1 MFVIKETTQAD
12 FQSGSLSQGLIVTS
26 FGELKLAKTNQ
37 DENVVLNKPY
47 VQTSDGKFYDNDV
60 GGKMLTDGN
69 LSSSYAF
76 TDMTYVEIT
85 FDMLQSIPLSLI
97 RLYGI
102 AANAASPKVMDV
114 STSLDGKN
122 FTYQGTYGD
131 PKAWALMIEGEF
143 LSTAARYVK
152 VKVYNIPSNKY
163 TVRMAECQ
171 IFAGREYKAVRE
183 KEYDLSSRKTFNG
196 ALLYWGEWK
205 PLNTDIFVEAS
216 YSFDNGGSWS
226 AYEHLENGNA
236 IKGIPVGTDLT
247 QTKIKIKQTL
257 STRGMQSP
265 KLFDFRICF
274 NDYPLGS
281 GYIGFPHYKTDFVSV
296 IPPMSSNTS
305 PSPYSVLSLSFDKS
319 SNTYHLFDGSINNA
333 PANRYMYNGKTDKIT
348 IDVGLDNSFKLAA
361 YKMTILN
368 NSSGPSVWNIEASS
382 DMETWIELDKQMENW
397 KTTTVKTCLINRS
410 FRGNYRFYRIN
421 ILDSLY
427 QYSNYILEMQ
437 LFAANDGIGHQL
449 PGQIYVRPRNDLQSS
464 ITVNSNHII
473 LSPIGYTDESIV
485 PPMSSYNIPKPF
497 EITASSDSPD
507 SPAYMAFNGSP
518 AIPFRESWSVTSV
531 DGLGW
536 IQIFTG
542 YQNRFVVNRYIIT
555 AGPKSSNY
563 YSPKSWTLQASNNA
577 LDWVTLDTRTNQTNW
592 TYPSGQN
599 EYFVNNMTAYEY
611 YRFNFLETLVNGY
624 ALNIG
629 EISLTPNA
637 PHKAMDAYSTLTVPI
652 PSQIT
657 GTLYVPPHNRLVGKV
672 DITPILFDDKPS
684 TIQVKIHDS
693 LPGTIQVPVHN
704 RMFGIVDIIP
714 PPVKKAI
721 LLPAQDAFV
730 REGMP
735 KLNYGSEQDM
745 FIGHNAGL
753 NERYR
758 SLLRFDLTAL
768 PRLQKLTKVDLK
780 IYSDYENEPE
790 SVVELYEVNGGW
802 TENGVTWDN
811 QPDST
816 PLQLQEKVG
825 KTRGY
830 IKFDLL
836 ELVKKWYQFP
846 SANYGLLLKAL
857 DETAAYK
864 RFYTR
869 EQAKTPPLLE
879 IEYLDQNVYSP
890 GRSELRNNTLTVRQ
904 NGTKDLSGKINVRE
918 VWFKSEL
925 PGRIHV
931 HSPDFMECTLFVKS
945 EVVWGR
951 LTVRR
956 NAESQQTGRLTVR
969 VKGDLTV
976 PSTLR
981 VSQFRL
987 PGTLIVRRTEVKDI
1001 PASLTVRRSEQ
1012 SSLPGSVRVS
1022 LPALPGRL
1030 EVVLSS
1036 VISGTLKVSRREQSQ
1051 LSGRLTVRQ
1060 TVSEDMS
1067 SYVRVFTK
1075 SELTGSI
1082 QVSSEYFACSITVPK
1097 PETKDLRTFIQVR
1110 TKLAS
1115 DLTSRIQVYDDS
1127 DDSSYVFIM

>member
-1 MFVIKETTQAD
+1 
-12 FQSGSLSQGLIVTS
+12 
-26 FGELKLAKTNQ
+26 
-37 DENVVLNKPY
+37 
-47 VQTSDGKFYDNDV
+47 
-60 GGKMLTDGN
+60 
-69 LSSSYAF
+69 
-76 TDMTYVEIT
+76 
-85 FDMLQSIPLSLI
+85 
-97 RLYGI
+97 
-102 AANAASPKVMDV
+102 
-114 STSLDGKN
+114 
-122 FTYQGTYGD
+122 
-131 PKAWALMIEGEF
+131 
-143 LSTAARYVK
+143 
-152 VKVYNIPSNKY
+152 
-163 TVRMAECQ
+163 MAECQ

-183 KEYDLSSRKTFNG
+183 KEYDLSSLKNFNG
-196 ALLYWGEWK
+196 ALLYWGEFK
-205 PLNTDIFVEAS
+205 PLNTDILVEAS

-226 AYEHLENGNA
+226 AYEQIENGNA
-236 IKGIPVGTDLT
+236 IKGIPIGMDLS

-257 STRGMQSP
+257 STRGIQSP
-265 KLFDFRICF
+265 KLFDFRIYF
-274 NDYPLGS
+274 NEYPLDS
-281 GYIGFPHYKTDFVSV
+281 GYISLPQYKTDFNSV

-305 PSPYSVLSLSFDKS
+305 PSPYSVQSLNVDKT
-319 SNTYHLFDGSINNA
+319 SNTYHLFDGSTVNA
-333 PANRYMYNGKTDKIT
+333 AANRYMYNGKTDKIT
-348 IDVGLDNSFKLAA
+348 IDVGSENSFKLAA
-361 YKMTILN
+361 YKMTIPV
-368 NSSGPSVWNIEASS
+368 NSSAPSVWSLEASS
-382 DMETWIELDKQMENW
+382 DLDTWIEIDRQTENW
-397 KTTTVKTCLINRS
+397 KSSSVKTCLITRP
-410 FRGNYRFYRIN
+410 FKGNYRFYRIN

-427 QYSNYILEMQ
+427 QYSNYISEVQ
-437 LFAANDGIGHQL
+437 LFAEKDAIGHQL
-449 PGQIYVRPRNDLQSS
+449 SGQIYVRPWNDLQSS
-464 ITVNSNHII
+464 ITINSNHIV
-473 LSPIGYTDESIV
+473 LSPVGYTDESIV
-485 PPMSSYNIPKPF
+485 PSMSSYNTPKPF

-518 AIPFRESWSVTSV
+518 AVSVRESWSVTSA

-536 IQIFTG
+536 IQVFTG

-555 AGPKSSNY
+555 AGPKADKI
-563 YSPKSWTLQASNNA
+563 YSPKSWTLQASNNTI
-577 LDWVTLDTRTNQTNW
+577 DWVTLDTRTNETNW
-592 TYPSGQN
+592 VYPSGKR

-611 YRFNFLETLVNGY
+611 YRFNFLETNGS

-629 EISLTPNA
+629 EISLTPNVTL
-637 PHKAMDAYSTLTVPI
+637 KAMQAYSTLIVPI
-652 PSQIT
+652 PSQII
-657 GTLYVPPHNRLVGKV
+657 GTIHVPPHNRLVGKV
-672 DITPILFDDKPS
+672 DISPVFFDDKPS

-693 LPGTIQVPVHN
+693 LPGTIQVPIHN

-714 PPVKKAI
+714 PPIKKAV
-721 LLPAQDAFV
+721 LLPVQDAFV

-735 KLNYGSEQDM
+735 KLNYGTEQDM
-745 FIGHNAGL
+745 FAGYNAGL

-758 SLLRFDLTAL
+758 SLVRFDLAAL
-768 PRLQKLTKVDLK
+768 PPLQKLTKAELK
-780 IYSDYENEPE
+780 IFSDYENVPE
-790 SVVELYEVNGGW
+790 ALIGLYEAQEPW
-802 TENGVTWDN
+802 TEDGITWDN
-811 QPDST
+811 QPVST
-816 PLQLQEKVG
+816 SLQLQEKAG

-836 ELVKKWYQFP
+836 ELVKKWYQTP
-846 SANYGLLLKAL
+846 SSNYGLLLKAL
-857 DETAAYK
+857 DETSAYQ

-869 EQAKTPPLLE
+869 EQGKTPPLLE

-904 NGTKDLSGKINVRE
+904 NGTKDLAGKINVRE

-981 VSQFRL
+981 VGQFRL
-987 PGTLIVRRTEVKDI
+987 PGTLIVRRTEAKDM

-1022 LPALPGRL
+1022 LPALPGSL
-1030 EVVLSS
+1030 QVVLSS
-1036 VISGTLKVSRREQSQ
+1036 VISGTLKVSRREQIQ

-1060 TVSEDMS
+1060 TVSEDLS
-1067 SYVRVFTK
+1067 SYVSVYTK
-1075 SELTGSI
+1075 SELAGSI
-1082 QVSSEYFACSITVPK
+1082 YVASEYFACSITVPK